1 MTILYVTSD
10 QKRIG
15 KTTICVTLV
24 HKLRQCGINATVFK
38 IMSQAKTKPSNDS
51 DIEIYNKFLNNI
63 PASHLIKLPSEN
75 VTSKDLDALSSD
87 LINTSKDAD
96 VILVE
101 ASDNIHKDVSAQ
113 IVATLDAKAL
123 IITNY
128 HKKLSS
134 NQIKSWQKVFD
145 ENLSGFVINGLTRHL
160 IKNTKNES
168 QSLSTSSGSN
178 VYGFIPENRKLL
190 GSSVNQIAQHLKG
203 KFVVHEEPSDILIEH
218 LMVGGMGMDP
228 GELYFGTKNNKAV
241 IVRGDRPDVQLS
253 ALNTSTACLVLTNG
267 IEPIEYVKYEA
278 ELEKTPVM
286 VVETNT
292 LQTMDIL
299 NTLMDNTKFDHI
311 SKLLEFSQLLDSH
324 LDLPNLYRN
333 IGINI

>member
-1 MTILYVTSD
+1 
-10 QKRIG
+10 
-15 KTTICVTLV
+15 
-24 HKLRQCGINATVFK
+24 
-38 IMSQAKTKPSNDS
+38 
-51 DIEIYNKFLNNI
+51 
-63 PASHLIKLPSEN
+63 
-75 VTSKDLDALSSD
+75 
-87 LINTSKDAD
+87 
-96 VILVE
+96 
-101 ASDNIHKDVSAQ
+101 
-113 IVATLDAKAL
+113 
-123 IITNY
+123 
-128 HKKLSS
+128 
-134 NQIKSWQKVFD
+134 
-145 ENLSGFVINGLTRHL
+145 
-160 IKNTKNES
+160 
-168 QSLSTSSGSN
+168 
-178 VYGFIPENRKLL
+178 
-190 GSSVNQIAQHLKG
+190 
-203 KFVVHEEPSDILIEH
+203 
-218 LMVGGMGMDP
+218 MVGGMGMDP

-253 ALNTSTACLVLTNG
+253 ALNTSTSCLVLTNG